1 MERFKVTDVANYES
15 KANGYSYTTCMI
27 EDQWSKMAASFKGE
41 VNNRGAKLSISI
53 ERVDIPAFTSQEAA
67 DSDGEKW
74 ILSCKDMIGFLLNG
88 TSVRRK

>member
-1 MERFKVTDVANYES
+1 MERFKVTDVGNYES
-15 KANGYSYTTCMI
+15 KSTGYSYTTCLI

-41 VNNRGAKLSISI
+41 IYNGGTKLSVSI

-67 DSDGEKW
+67 NADGEKW
-74 ILSCKDMIGFLLNG
+74 ILSCKDMIGYLLNG